1 MRDAWDRKYHLNELT
16 RASGC
21 EWVPK
26 PDSLED
32 AMASV
37 AIARRVS
44 KTIHAVE
51 RVLSGCVLGAL
62 LSIIVG
68 IGAGVFSV
76 FATTGPVEAFVVV
89 GILTLILSL
98 GARFWMGVYVA
109 PRFDNELRI
118 AEAAYRAELDRQVS
132 S

>member
-1 MRDAWDRKYHLNELT
+1 M
-16 RASGC
+16 
-21 EWVPK
+21 
-26 PDSLED
+26 
-32 AMASV
+32 
-37 AIARRVS
+37 
-44 KTIHAVE
+44 
-51 RVLSGCVLGAL
+51 
-62 LSIIVG
+62 G